1 MRASKRFMVRTTF
14 VVAFGVAG
22 ALSLPYLG
30 AGDSVSAQPG
40 DGNIL
45 AAATGQS
52 YYSDTLVERAEQA
65 RARGWNQSQINHE
78 IYAPFIIAG
87 DATWTDTWG
96 APRSGP
102 APGQVRTHQG
112 QDVFCTYGDSVLASE
127 AGTLDYDEGG
137 LGGKV
142 ARIHRSDG
150 SYWYYAHLSEFSA
163 SRSSGDHVVP
173 GDVIGYCGTSGNA
186 ATTPAH
192 VHFGWYSASG
202 AALDPMNS
210 LVSWLRAAEND
221 SEAALQKAPRK
232 VVKPGKVKARRMDG
246 GTQGT
251 LELSIGN
258 VPAKKAKDKNT
269 PARQTNGG
277 KPSSKKNG

>member
-1 MRASKRFMVRTTF
+1 MRASKRVMVRTTF
-14 VVAFGVAG
+14 VVVFGVAG

-30 AGDSVSAQPG
+30 AGGSVSAQPG
-40 DGNIL
+40 DGKIL
-45 AAATGQS
+45 AAVTGQS

-65 RARGWNQSQINHE
+65 RSRGWNQSQINHE

-102 APGQVRTHQG
+102 APGQVRTHEG
-112 QDVFCTYGDSVLASE
+112 QDVFCTYGDAVLASE
-127 AGTLDYDEGG
+127 AGTLEYGEGG

-150 SYWYYAHLSEFSA
+150 SYWYYAHLSEFGER
-163 SRSSGDHVVP
+163 RSSGDHVVP

-210 LVSWLRAAEND
+210 LVSWLRAAEDD
-221 SEAALQKAPRK
+221 SQAALQEAPGK
-232 VVKPGKVKARRMDG
+232 VVKPRKAKAGRMDH

-251 LELSIGN
+251 LELQIGT
-258 VPAKKAKDKNT
+258 VPTKKTKDT
-269 PARQTNGG
+269 SAPARRSNEKG
-277 KPSSKKNG
+277 SKKNR